1 MVIIA
6 AVMKWMIAVGTSA
19 PSKEQKKTWKSWTI
33 VESSRIN
40 GPLQKLEV
48 AAKKEY
54 SSHKQVKPYLINSY
68 TYQRVFY
75 YPIYNDITALL
86 NVFVIVKIEDG
97 ATELSSMAAD
107 AATTNAPKENGSGM

>member
-6 AVMKWMIAVGTSA
+6 AVMKSRIAVGTSA
-19 PSKEQKKTWKSWTI
+19 PSKEQKKTWKSWTS

-54 SSHKQVKPYLINSY
+54 SSHKQVESYLINWYSY
-68 TYQRVFY
+68 KMVFL
-75 YPIYNDITALL
+75 DW
-86 NVFVIVKIEDG
+86 
-97 ATELSSMAAD
+97 LSVLSN
-107 AATTNAPKENGSGM
+107 T